1 MGGIFDLKTEFVKY
15 GEYHANKLNVAIH
28 MIFVPTI
35 LWTILGMSNSLGAQ
49 DLYNYPQPVVSLLE
63 LVPGPKPLPN
73 IATLS
78 MAGYVVF
85 YTILEPV
92 AGLLIAPVIYTLLV
106 TAQQFVLVSPQGM
119 NICVGLFVLSWIAQF
134 AGHGFFERRAPA
146 LMDNIVQALVM
157 APFFVFL
164 EVLFAFGYRPSLHR
178 ELRSEIGVRILAFRR
193 KQKQS
198 AVGSAKATE

>member
-1 MGGIFDLKTEFVKY
+1 MGGVFDLKSEFAKY

-35 LWTILGMSNSLGAQ
+35 LWTVLGMSNSLGAQ
-49 DLYNYPQPVVSLLE
+49 DLYSYPEPISSLLE
-63 LVPGPKPLPN
+63 LLPGPNPLPN
-73 IATLS
+73 FATLS
-78 MAGYVVF
+78 MAGYIVF
-85 YTILEPV
+85 YTILEPF
-92 AGLLIAPVIYTLLV
+92 AGLLFAPGIYTLLV
-106 TAQQFVLVSPQGM
+106 TAQQFVLTSPQGM
-119 NICVGLFVLSWIAQF
+119 KVCLGLFVFGWVAQF

-164 EVLFAFGYRPSLHR
+164 EVLFALGYRPSLHR

-193 KQKQS
+193 KQKQN
-198 AVGSAKATE
+198 AVGSAKASE